1 MSKSVKIF
9 GKYFNK
15 KIHYLKIRS
24 VGKSKTS
31 ILTYVIN
38 ILKSKLATYGY
49 NQYKQLIILFIY
61 K

>member
-49 NQYKQLIILFIY
+49 N
-61 K
+61 